1 MKTSRWKWLGSTPA
15 RCALLL
21 IVHAL
26 LRGWLAQRDVVAVI
40 FSGGGTAPAWM
51 VAATFLF
58 AAIRLLVF
66 FWIPAALAHWA
77 MHHQVWAGAV
87 EDRSTPSSRE

>member
-1 MKTSRWKWLGSTPA
+1 MKTNTRKWLGSTPA
-15 RCALLL
+15 RCAVLLV
-21 IVHAL
+21 IHAL
-26 LRGWLAQRDVVAVI
+26 LQGWLAQRDVVAVI

-51 VAATFLF
+51 VSATFLF

-66 FWIPAALAHWA
+66 FWIPAALAHWVVL
-77 MHHQVWAGAV
+77 HQPWAGAV